1 MGVGVGEMRREIR
14 KESCAWVLVVSM
26 ALTMGA
32 VPRSSAQEIAPTGEY
47 KEGLPVGGWMLYP
60 SIFVGAEYDSNF
72 NQLATGNR
80 RDAGTSLRVSP
91 RLTGSYDGGIHTTQ
105 LYGVVD
111 ARFFNA
117 DTIAATAGAT
127 HR

>member
-1 MGVGVGEMRREIR
+1 MRREIR

-72 NQLATGNR
+72 NQLAT
-80 RDAGTSLRVSP
+80 VSAI
-91 RLTGSYDGGIHTTQ
+91 LALACG
-105 LYGVVD
+105 
-111 ARFFNA
+111 
-117 DTIAATAGAT
+117 
-127 HR
+127 